1 MECPKCGFNNTRVID
16 SRSSDEG
23 ESIRRRR
30 KCDHCH
36 FRFTTYERHQI
47 QLPMIVK
54 NDGRR
59 ETFNREKVLK
69 GLKKAC
75 QKRPVSLD
83 QLNQLI
89 DQVETTLIEKA
100 KRNNEILAHEVG
112 EAVMN
117 ELRELDSVSFV
128 RFASFYWDYQNVQDF
143 VKTLQKD
150 FNAAKR
156 TRNPIK
162 EMDLRQ

>member
-1 MECPKCGFNNTRVID
+1 MECPKCGNDDTKVID

-30 KCDHCH
+30 KCESCD

-47 QLPMIVK
+47 QLPTIVK

-59 ETFNREKVLK
+59 ETFNREKVLR

-75 QKRPVSLD
+75 QKRPVSID

-89 DQVETTLIEKA
+89 DEVEQFLITRQGAEEIKA
-100 KRNNEILAHEVG
+100 NEVG
-112 EAVMN
+112 EAVMAK
-117 ELRELDSVSFV
+117 LKELDPVSFV

-150 FNAAKR
+150 FNFR
-156 TRNPIK
+156 LRNRSPK
-162 EMDLRQ
+162 ETEIHQ